1 MLESFPREENE
12 FLIALCSIFPVSG
25 SFPRIIQAL
34 PAPNAFSPHY
44 NIQSTVQGKTGTYS
58 KKNLIVIRGYF
69 KKWL

>member
-34 PAPNAFSPHY
+34 PGPNQGYRSPPKSPL
-44 NIQSTVQGKTGTYS
+44 IKLEVQSPIIWKIA
-58 KKNLIVIRGYF
+58 KNQQ
-69 KKWL
+69 K